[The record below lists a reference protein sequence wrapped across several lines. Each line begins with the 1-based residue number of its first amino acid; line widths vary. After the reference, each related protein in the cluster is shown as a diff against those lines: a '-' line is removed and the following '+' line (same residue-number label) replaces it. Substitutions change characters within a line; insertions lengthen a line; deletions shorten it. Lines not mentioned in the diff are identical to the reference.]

1 MGEKSWKY
9 YVVQKEIHP
18 PMLVRGKKFVL
29 RAHVLAWVRGGTLR
43 LFLHRWWLCGSGV
56 LWLCGCMRRASCVVR
71 RASCVVRRASCVAL
85 PNHHAPRTTHPPPCT
100 TCSEPLV
107 SEHEKLFEAGGASM
121 AALVLQGGTRTPAYL
136 LNDDSELLPALRLS
150 ILEQMGTTAAAV
162 FRELHSQHPLAPHQV
177 RQRWTSRSYL

>member
-43 LFLHRWWLCGSGV
+43 LFLH
-56 LWLCGCMRRASCVVR
+56 
-71 RASCVVRRASCVAL
+71 
-85 PNHHAPRTTHPPPCT
+85 
-100 TCSEPLV
+100 SEPLV